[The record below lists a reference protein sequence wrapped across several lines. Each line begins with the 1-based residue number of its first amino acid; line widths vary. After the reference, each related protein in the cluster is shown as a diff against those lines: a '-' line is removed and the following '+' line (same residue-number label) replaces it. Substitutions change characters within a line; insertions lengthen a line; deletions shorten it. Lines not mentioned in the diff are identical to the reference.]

1 MSEKRF
7 VLAYKKGNEA
17 IFEDRDY
24 PYPKR
29 MTNKEV
35 EKKLNEL
42 NDENE
47 QLRQRYYALK
57 KENDRLENNII
68 HLNESNDCKE
78 KNLKI
83 MELSDTEHNLKM
95 LLANS
100 DEQTEIFIKGLQD
113 ENEQLKSLLKDAEEE
128 IETLKKSNQ
137 CSMEALANKISKR
150 VAEEPEVKECSFCG
164 EFRTEYHEED
174 CCGNWSAE
182 DFCNAGHDLEDTDPN
197 SCKDYWDNF

>member
-1 MSEKRF
+1 MTKRF
-7 VLAYKKGNEA
+7 VLAYEKGNEA

-29 MTNKEV
+29 MTNKQV
-35 EKKLNEL
+35 ERKLNEL
-42 NDENE
+42 AE
-47 QLRQRYYALK
+47 
-57 KENDRLENNII
+57 
-68 HLNESNDCKE
+68 
-78 KNLKI
+78 
-83 MELSDTEHNLKM
+83 
-95 LLANS
+95 
-100 DEQTEIFIKGLQD
+100 

-174 CCGNWSAE
+174 CCGTWSAE